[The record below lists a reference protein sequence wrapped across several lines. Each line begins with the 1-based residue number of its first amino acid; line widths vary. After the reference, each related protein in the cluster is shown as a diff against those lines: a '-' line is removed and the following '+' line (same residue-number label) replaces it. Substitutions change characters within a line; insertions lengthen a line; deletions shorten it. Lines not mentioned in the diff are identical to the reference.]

1 MPTGSTSVD
10 DVRSAVEERLSAIA
24 SDAEGRLAAVR
35 VEITGSCAVHEDLW
49 ADPHEFE
56 AGIRSLANTGG
67 RLWVEKVKVS
77 TTRPVDLA
85 AAREDDARRR
95 SGPADRRTKR

>member
-1 MPTGSTSVD
+1 MS
-10 DVRSAVEERLSAIA
+10 
-24 SDAEGRLAAVR
+24 
-35 VEITGSCAVHEDLW
+35 
-49 ADPHEFE
+49 FE

-85 AAREDDARRR
+85 AAREDDADRR
-95 SGPADRRTKR
+95 SGPAHRQN